1 MKKNEIIKIGYL
13 LFYTILITFF
23 LVYYHGHLKMWIK
36 TMFTKPY
43 VTSCSNTL
51 PNKDEY
57 TWLIHAYVPDHNAG
71 SEWMAHAMNKY
82 LIQEKGQKVN
92 VISNKS
98 SVDMYERVKIIR
110 KDDTENVKGA
120 IERARVLLTHHGMEG
135 AAAKTAL
142 LCKKPLVILL
152 HDHNRYNGLR
162 EYKRL
167 LKDNI
172 YAVCNSEWI
181 KDYYKNIGVSSIV
194 VYPPV
199 RWQEYTVVSSHE
211 YVTLI
216 NTNVNKGGEIFVEIA
231 KRMPETKFLG
241 IKGAYNKQIFELS
254 VPNITYLDS
263 TPYIKDIYSRT
274 DILLMPSKEESWG
287 RTAIEAMSSGIPVIA
302 HPTPGLKESCGSAG
316 IFCDRND
323 IDAWVREI
331 HRLKT
336 DRNYYDKKSSEC
348 LARAKE
354 LDPDK
359 QMEQFSEWIKTL
371 VWKED

>member
-1 MKKNEIIKIGYL
+1 MKKNSTEQIIYL
-13 LFYTILITFF
+13 LFFTIIIICF
-23 LVYYHGHLKMWIK
+23 LVFYNGFIKMWIK
-36 TMFTKPY
+36 TKYTNPY
-43 VTSCSNTL
+43 INSFNTSL
-51 PNKDEY
+51 PNKGEY

-82 LIQEKGQKVN
+82 LIQEKGKKVN

-98 SVDMYERVKIIR
+98 SVNLYERVKIIQ
-110 KDDTENVKGA
+110 KDDTENVKEV
-120 IERARVLLTHHGMEG
+120 IERACVLLTHHGMEG
-135 AAAKTAL
+135 SAAKTAIV
-142 LCKKPLVILL
+142 CKKPLVILL

-167 LKDNI
+167 LHDNV

-181 KDYYKNIGVSSIV
+181 KDYYKNLGVSSIV

-231 KRMPETKFLG
+231 KRMSDTKFLG
-241 IKGAYNKQIFELS
+241 IKGAYNKQIVEENTS
-254 VPNITYLDS
+254 NITYLDS

-316 IFCDRND
+316 IFCDRDD
-323 IDAWVREI
+323 IEAWVKEI
-331 HRLKT
+331 TQLKT
-336 DRNYYDKKSSEC
+336 DRNYYDRKSSEC

-359 QMEQFSEWIKTL
+359 QLEKFSEWIKTL
-371 VWKED
+371 QWK